1 MSLVKRRN
9 EINVPRNVKVMIYG
23 QAGMGK
29 TTLALS
35 APKPVLFDFDN
46 GVNRLNVN
54 HTESIGIVQFNN
66 WHEVHDL
73 LTAQAGELAEFDTI
87 VVDTVGKMMDAII
100 AQRCNGGQPRLQDW
114 SYINNE
120 FKWFTSAVT
129 ALGKHVI
136 FVAHRDT
143 RTDNDSVVFI
153 PALREKSY
161 NSIVTDLDLLGYVE
175 MKNENGRQVRSIT
188 FDPTNRNDGKNTC
201 QLPGVMYI
209 PVIVNTNGAVTGSN
223 DFLSKNVIARFASN
237 VEEKLQQQQAYQ
249 QAKQEIEDA
258 IAGITD
264 ALSANQFVENMK
276 NYKNA
281 GGTVIVYARAI
292 LAKKASEL
300 GLKFIK
306 SEGKYE
312 EPGN

>member
-73 LTAQAGELAEFDTI
+73 LTAQASELAEFDTI

-201 QLPGVMYI
+201 QLPGVMHI
-209 PVIVNTNGAVTGSN
+209 PVIVNTNGAVTGAN
-223 DFLSKNVIARFASN
+223 DFLVKNVIARFASN

-258 IAGITD
+258 VAGITD

-300 GLKFIK
+300 GLKFNK
-306 SEGKYE
+306 AEGKYE
-312 EPGN
+312 EAGN